1 MNTFLHY
8 VAKDIIQKYGNNLSK
23 IAVVFPNKRAS
34 LFLNNEL
41 ARLTDKPI
49 WSPAYITIS
58 ELFRQHSE
66 LQTANPLKL
75 VCVLYR
81 VFQKVTGSNESLDHF
96 YGWGQLM
103 ITDFDDIDKNMADAD
118 KVFANLS
125 DYHEFDDVSYLTP
138 EQEEILKRFFSNFSS
153 EHNSELKKRFLNIW
167 SNFREI
173 YHSFNK
179 TLAEEGLAYE
189 GQLYRKVVEE
199 GCLDLKYDKYLFV
212 GFNMMQKVEQELCNK
227 LQKEGKAA
235 FYWDFDKYYLN
246 PKKQGINM
254 SSGAG
259 HYISQYLEYYPNELD
274 NMDEEIYDN
283 LAKNKDI
290 SYVSATT
297 ENIQARYIS
306 KWLLEKER
314 YKAGKRTAIVLAD
327 ESLLQT
333 VIHCIPKEV
342 EKVNI
347 TTGYP
352 LAQSP
357 ITGLVK
363 QLISLQTL
371 GYRKDLD
378 KYRLHWIQILLH
390 HPYIKYISEKS
401 QEIFDDLNSQKTFYL
416 SKEQLGKDDNLKL
429 LFSNAYSNDDSKLT
443 TNSKLL
449 HWIIDVLRI
458 VGTGIGLAEES
469 NDPLAEESIFRM
481 YTLLNSMVALVDDK
495 ELDVDLITL
504 EKLINQVV
512 QSTSIPF
519 HGEPAEGIQ
528 IMGVLETRNLDF
540 DHVIVLSCNEGKL
553 PKGINDNSFIP
564 YAIRRAYGLTTID
577 NKVSIYSYY
586 FHSLLQRAGDITL
599 VYNNATSDGQTGEM
613 SRFMLQLMVESGHK
627 INKLNIVAQQTPQHS
642 LPEGIKKTPEI
653 MNIINEIN
661 SLSPTAI
668 NTYIRCQLRFYYRYL
683 QRIKEPENDD
693 NEMNNAFFGSI
704 FHRVAELFYEPY
716 YKNKQ
721 LIQKEDIDRAL
732 KNKALI
738 DACVEQAFREILFK
752 VSKNTH
758 VEYNGL
764 QLINRQVI
772 KDYFI
777 KQLKIDQQLC
787 PFRIRGLE
795 KSVYEDFDIK
805 GTRIVKIGGSI
816 DRLDELER
824 PGKQPVIRVVDYKT
838 GTNNS
843 TNVKSLEEVFTDEN
857 LKNHTDYYLQAM
869 LYSLIVRDQSKEN
882 LPVSPALVFIQ
893 KQGTDNADCTL
904 RINKEPIEDIATYSD
919 EYREGLINVVSDI
932 FNPELTLQPTE
943 DINRCASCPY
953 KALCMQ

>member
-173 YHSFNK
+173 YHSFNE

-378 KYRLHWIQILLH
+378 KYRLHWVQILLH

-661 SLSPTAI
+661 RLSPTAI

-716 YKNKQ
+716 YRNKQ

-919 EYREGLINVVSDI
+919 EYREELINVVSDI

>member
-173 YHSFNK
+173 YHSFNE

-378 KYRLHWIQILLH
+378 KYRLHWVQILLH

-661 SLSPTAI
+661 RLSPTAI

-932 FNPELTLQPTE
+932 FNPELTLLPTE

>member
-173 YHSFNK
+173 YHSFNE

-378 KYRLHWIQILLH
+378 KYRLHWVQILLH

-469 NDPLAEESIFRM
+469 KDPLAEESIFRM
-481 YTLLNSMVALVDDK
+481 YTLLNSMVALVDDN

-661 SLSPTAI
+661 RLSPTAI

-721 LIQKEDIDRAL
+721 LIQKEDLDRAL
-732 KNKALI
+732 KNKPLI

-904 RINKEPIEDIATYSD
+904 RINKEPIEDIATYSN

>member
-173 YHSFNK
+173 YHSFNE

-297 ENIQARYIS
+297 ENIQVRYIS

-378 KYRLHWIQILLH
+378 KYRLHWVQILLH

-481 YTLLNSMVALVDDK
+481 YTLLNSMVALVDDN

-661 SLSPTAI
+661 RLSPTAI

-932 FNPELTLQPTE
+932 FNPELTLLPTE

>member
-173 YHSFNK
+173 YHSFNE

-378 KYRLHWIQILLH
+378 KYRLHWVQILLH

-481 YTLLNSMVALVDDK
+481 YTLLNSMVALVDDN

-661 SLSPTAI
+661 RLSPTAI

-732 KNKALI
+732 KNKPLI

>member
-173 YHSFNK
+173 YHSFNEA
-179 TLAEEGLAYE
+179 LAEEGLAYE

-378 KYRLHWIQILLH
+378 KYRLHWVQILLH

-653 MNIINEIN
+653 MNIINEI
-661 SLSPTAI
+661 SRLSPTAI

-716 YKNKQ
+716 YRNKQ

-732 KNKALI
+732 KNKPLI

>member
-1 MNTFLHY
+1 
-8 VAKDIIQKYGNNLSK
+8 
-23 IAVVFPNKRAS
+23 
-34 LFLNNEL
+34 
-41 ARLTDKPI
+41 
-49 WSPAYITIS
+49 
-58 ELFRQHSE
+58 
-66 LQTANPLKL
+66 
-75 VCVLYR
+75 
-81 VFQKVTGSNESLDHF
+81 
-96 YGWGQLM
+96 
-103 ITDFDDIDKNMADAD
+103 MA
-118 KVFANLS
+118 
-125 DYHEFDDVSYLTP
+125 
-138 EQEEILKRFFSNFSS
+138 
-153 EHNSELKKRFLNIW
+153 
-167 SNFREI
+167 
-173 YHSFNK
+173 
-179 TLAEEGLAYE
+179 
-189 GQLYRKVVEE
+189 
-199 GCLDLKYDKYLFV
+199 
-212 GFNMMQKVEQELCNK
+212 
-227 LQKEGKAA
+227 
-235 FYWDFDKYYLN
+235 
-246 PKKQGINM
+246 
-254 SSGAG
+254 
-259 HYISQYLEYYPNELD
+259 
-274 NMDEEIYDN
+274 
-283 LAKNKDI
+283 
-290 SYVSATT
+290 
-297 ENIQARYIS
+297 
-306 KWLLEKER
+306 
-314 YKAGKRTAIVLAD
+314 AGKRTAIVLAD

-378 KYRLHWIQILLH
+378 KYRLHWVQILLH

-401 QEIFDDLNSQKTFYL
+401 QEIFDDLNEQKTFYL
-416 SKEQLGKDDNLKL
+416 SSEQLGKDENLQL
-429 LFSNAYSNDDSKLT
+429 LFSSAYSNDDSKLT

-481 YTLLNSMVALVDDK
+481 YTLLNSMVALVDDN

-653 MNIINEIN
+653 MNIINETN
-661 SLSPTAI
+661 RLSPTAI

-716 YKNKQ
+716 YRNKQ
-721 LIQKEDIDRAL
+721 LILKEDIDRAL

-843 TNVKSLEEVFTDEN
+843 TNVKTLEEVFTDEN

>member
-173 YHSFNK
+173 YHSFNE

-227 LQKEGKAA
+227 LQKEDKAA

-378 KYRLHWIQILLH
+378 KYRLHWVQILLH

-481 YTLLNSMVALVDDK
+481 YTLLNSMVALVDDN

-661 SLSPTAI
+661 RLSPTAI

-716 YKNKQ
+716 YRNKQ

-932 FNPELTLQPTE
+932 FNPELTLLPTE

>member
-173 YHSFNK
+173 YHSFNE

-378 KYRLHWIQILLH
+378 KYRLHWVQILLH

-481 YTLLNSMVALVDDK
+481 YTLLNSMVALVDDN

-661 SLSPTAI
+661 RLSPTAI

>member
-173 YHSFNK
+173 YHSFNE

-378 KYRLHWIQILLH
+378 KYRLHWVQILLH

-481 YTLLNSMVALVDDK
+481 YTLLNSMVALVDDN

-661 SLSPTAI
+661 RLSPTAI

-716 YKNKQ
+716 YRNKQ

-732 KNKALI
+732 KNKPLI

>member
-173 YHSFNK
+173 YHSFNE

-378 KYRLHWIQILLH
+378 KYRLHWVQILLH

-653 MNIINEIN
+653 MNIINETN
-661 SLSPTAI
+661 RLSPTAI

-732 KNKALI
+732 KNKPLI

-932 FNPELTLQPTE
+932 FNPELTLLPTE

>member
-173 YHSFNK
+173 YHSFNE

-378 KYRLHWIQILLH
+378 KYRLHWVQILLH

-661 SLSPTAI
+661 RLSPTAI

-716 YKNKQ
+716 YRNKQ

-732 KNKALI
+732 KNKPLI

>member
-173 YHSFNK
+173 YHSFNEA
-179 TLAEEGLAYE
+179 LAEEGLAYE

-378 KYRLHWIQILLH
+378 KYRLHWVQILLH

-481 YTLLNSMVALVDDK
+481 YTLLNSMVALVDDN

-661 SLSPTAI
+661 RLSPTAI

-732 KNKALI
+732 KNKPLI

>member
-173 YHSFNK
+173 YHSFNE

-378 KYRLHWIQILLH
+378 KYRLHWVQILLH

-481 YTLLNSMVALVDDK
+481 YTLLNSMVALVDDN

-661 SLSPTAI
+661 RLSPTAI

-752 VSKNTH
+752 VSKHTH

>member
-81 VFQKVTGSNESLDHF
+81 VFQKVTSSNESLDHF

-173 YHSFNK
+173 YHSFNE

-378 KYRLHWIQILLH
+378 KYRLHWVQILLH

-661 SLSPTAI
+661 RLSPTAI

>member
-1 MNTFLHY
+1 
-8 VAKDIIQKYGNNLSK
+8 
-23 IAVVFPNKRAS
+23 
-34 LFLNNEL
+34 
-41 ARLTDKPI
+41 
-49 WSPAYITIS
+49 
-58 ELFRQHSE
+58 
-66 LQTANPLKL
+66 
-75 VCVLYR
+75 
-81 VFQKVTGSNESLDHF
+81 
-96 YGWGQLM
+96 
-103 ITDFDDIDKNMADAD
+103 
-118 KVFANLS
+118 
-125 DYHEFDDVSYLTP
+125 
-138 EQEEILKRFFSNFSS
+138 
-153 EHNSELKKRFLNIW
+153 
-167 SNFREI
+167 
-173 YHSFNK
+173 
-179 TLAEEGLAYE
+179 
-189 GQLYRKVVEE
+189 
-199 GCLDLKYDKYLFV
+199 
-212 GFNMMQKVEQELCNK
+212 
-227 LQKEGKAA
+227 
-235 FYWDFDKYYLN
+235 
-246 PKKQGINM
+246 
-254 SSGAG
+254 
-259 HYISQYLEYYPNELD
+259 
-274 NMDEEIYDN
+274 
-283 LAKNKDI
+283 
-290 SYVSATT
+290 
-297 ENIQARYIS
+297 
-306 KWLLEKER
+306 
-314 YKAGKRTAIVLAD
+314 
-327 ESLLQT
+327 
-333 VIHCIPKEV
+333 
-342 EKVNI
+342 
-347 TTGYP
+347 
-352 LAQSP
+352 
-357 ITGLVK
+357 
-363 QLISLQTL
+363 
-371 GYRKDLD
+371 
-378 KYRLHWIQILLH
+378 
-390 HPYIKYISEKS
+390 
-401 QEIFDDLNSQKTFYL
+401 
-416 SKEQLGKDDNLKL
+416 
-429 LFSNAYSNDDSKLT
+429 
-443 TNSKLL
+443 
-449 HWIIDVLRI
+449 
-458 VGTGIGLAEES
+458 
-469 NDPLAEESIFRM
+469 
-481 YTLLNSMVALVDDK
+481 
-495 ELDVDLITL
+495 
-504 EKLINQVV
+504 
-512 QSTSIPF
+512 
-519 HGEPAEGIQ
+519 
-528 IMGVLETRNLDF
+528 MGVLETRNLDF

-661 SLSPTAI
+661 RLSPTAI

-732 KNKALI
+732 KNKPLI

>member
-173 YHSFNK
+173 YHSFNE

-378 KYRLHWIQILLH
+378 KYRLHWVQILLH

-481 YTLLNSMVALVDDK
+481 YTLLNSMVALVDDN

-661 SLSPTAI
+661 RLSPTAI

-716 YKNKQ
+716 YRNKQ

>member
-58 ELFRQHSE
+58 ELFRQHSK

-173 YHSFNK
+173 YHSFNEA
-179 TLAEEGLAYE
+179 LAEEGLAYE

-378 KYRLHWIQILLH
+378 KYRLHWVQILLH

-449 HWIIDVLRI
+449 HWIIDVLRN

-661 SLSPTAI
+661 RLSPTAI

-716 YKNKQ
+716 YRNKQ

-795 KSVYEDFDIK
+795 KSVYEDFDIN

>member
-1 MNTFLHY
+1 M
-8 VAKDIIQKYGNNLSK
+8 SK

-173 YHSFNK
+173 YHSFNEA
-179 TLAEEGLAYE
+179 LAEEGLAYE

-378 KYRLHWIQILLH
+378 KYRLHWVQILLH

-661 SLSPTAI
+661 RLSPTAI

-732 KNKALI
+732 KNKPLI

>member
-173 YHSFNK
+173 YHSFNE

-259 HYISQYLEYYPNELD
+259 HYISQYLVYYPNELD

-378 KYRLHWIQILLH
+378 KYRLHWVQILLH

-481 YTLLNSMVALVDDK
+481 YTLLNSMVALVDDN

-653 MNIINEIN
+653 MNIINEI
-661 SLSPTAI
+661 SRLSPTAI

-882 LPVSPALVFIQ
+882 LPVSPTLVFIQ

>member
-173 YHSFNK
+173 YHSFNE

-189 GQLYRKVVEE
+189 GQLYKKVVEE

-378 KYRLHWIQILLH
+378 KYRLHWVQILLH

-481 YTLLNSMVALVDDK
+481 YTLLNSMVALVDDN

-661 SLSPTAI
+661 RLSPTAI

>member
-378 KYRLHWIQILLH
+378 KYRLHWVQILLH

-481 YTLLNSMVALVDDK
+481 YTLLNSMVALVDDN

-564 YAIRRAYGLTTID
+564 YAIRHAYGLTTID

>member
-173 YHSFNK
+173 YHSFNE

-378 KYRLHWIQILLH
+378 KYRLHWVQILLH

-401 QEIFDDLNSQKTFYL
+401 QEIFDDLNSQKSFYL

-458 VGTGIGLAEES
+458 VGTGIGLTEES

-843 TNVKSLEEVFTDEN
+843 TYVKSLEEVFTDEN

-943 DINRCASCPY
+943 DINHCASCPY

>member
-173 YHSFNK
+173 YHSFNE

-378 KYRLHWIQILLH
+378 KYRLHWVQILLH

-661 SLSPTAI
+661 RLSPTAI

>member
-173 YHSFNK
+173 YHSFNE

-259 HYISQYLEYYPNELD
+259 HYISQYLVYYPNELD

-378 KYRLHWIQILLH
+378 KYRLHWVQILLH

-481 YTLLNSMVALVDDK
+481 YTLLNSMVALVDDN

-661 SLSPTAI
+661 RLSPTAI

>member
-58 ELFRQHSE
+58 ELFRQHSK

-173 YHSFNK
+173 YHSFNE

-378 KYRLHWIQILLH
+378 KYRLHWVQILLH

-458 VGTGIGLAEES
+458 VGTGIGLAEEN

-661 SLSPTAI
+661 RLSPTAI

-716 YKNKQ
+716 YRNKQ

>member
-173 YHSFNK
+173 YHSFNE

-283 LAKNKDI
+283 LAKTKDI

-378 KYRLHWIQILLH
+378 KYRLHWVQILLH

-458 VGTGIGLAEES
+458 VGTGIGLAEGS

-481 YTLLNSMVALVDDK
+481 YTLLNSMVALVDDN

-627 INKLNIVAQQTPQHS
+627 INKLNIVAQQTPQYS

-661 SLSPTAI
+661 RLSPTAI

-932 FNPELTLQPTE
+932 FNPELTLLPTE

>member
-1 MNTFLHY
+1 M
-8 VAKDIIQKYGNNLSK
+8 
-23 IAVVFPNKRAS
+23 
-34 LFLNNEL
+34 
-41 ARLTDKPI
+41 
-49 WSPAYITIS
+49 
-58 ELFRQHSE
+58 FRQHSE

-173 YHSFNK
+173 YHSFNE

-378 KYRLHWIQILLH
+378 KYRLHWVQILLH

-564 YAIRRAYGLTTID
+564 YASRRAYGLTTID

-661 SLSPTAI
+661 RLSPTAI

>member
-8 VAKDIIQKYGNNLSK
+8 VAKNIIQKYGNNLSK

-173 YHSFNK
+173 YHSFNEA
-179 TLAEEGLAYE
+179 LAEEGLAYE

-306 KWLLEKER
+306 KWLLEKKR

-378 KYRLHWIQILLH
+378 KYRLHWVQILLH

-481 YTLLNSMVALVDDK
+481 YTLLNIMVALVDDN

-661 SLSPTAI
+661 RLSPTAI

-932 FNPELTLQPTE
+932 FSPELTLQPTE

>member
-173 YHSFNK
+173 YHSFNE

-378 KYRLHWIQILLH
+378 KYRLHWVQILLH

-469 NDPLAEESIFRM
+469 KDPLAEESIFRM
-481 YTLLNSMVALVDDK
+481 YTLLNSMVALVDDN

-661 SLSPTAI
+661 RLSPTAI

-732 KNKALI
+732 KNKPLI

-904 RINKEPIEDIATYSD
+904 RINKEPIEDIATYSN

>member
-173 YHSFNK
+173 YHSFNEA
-179 TLAEEGLAYE
+179 LAEEGLAYE

-378 KYRLHWIQILLH
+378 KYRLHWVQILLH

-458 VGTGIGLAEES
+458 VGTGIGLTEES

-481 YTLLNSMVALVDDK
+481 YTLLNSMVALVDDN

-661 SLSPTAI
+661 RLSPTAI

-716 YKNKQ
+716 YRNKQ

-752 VSKNTH
+752 VSKHTH

>member
-173 YHSFNK
+173 YHSFNE

-227 LQKEGKAA
+227 LQKEDKAA

-378 KYRLHWIQILLH
+378 KYRLHWVQILLH

-429 LFSNAYSNDDSKLT
+429 LFSNASSNDDSKLT

-481 YTLLNSMVALVDDK
+481 YTLLNSMVALVDDN

-661 SLSPTAI
+661 RLSPTAI

-716 YKNKQ
+716 YRNKQ

-932 FNPELTLQPTE
+932 FNPELTLLPTE

>member
-173 YHSFNK
+173 YHSFNEA
-179 TLAEEGLAYE
+179 LAEEGLAYE

-199 GCLDLKYDKYLFV
+199 GCLNLKYDKYLFV

-227 LQKEGKAA
+227 LQKEGKAV

-283 LAKNKDI
+283 LTKNKDI

-378 KYRLHWIQILLH
+378 KYRLHWVQILLH

-661 SLSPTAI
+661 RLSPTAI

>member
-173 YHSFNK
+173 YHSFNEA
-179 TLAEEGLAYE
+179 LAEEGLAYE

-378 KYRLHWIQILLH
+378 KYRLHWVQILLH

-661 SLSPTAI
+661 RLSPTAI

-716 YKNKQ
+716 YRNKQ

-732 KNKALI
+732 KNKPLI

-932 FNPELTLQPTE
+932 FNPELTLLPTE

>member
-125 DYHEFDDVSYLTP
+125 DYHEFDDVSYLSP

-173 YHSFNK
+173 YHSFNEA
-179 TLAEEGLAYE
+179 LAEEGLAYE

-314 YKAGKRTAIVLAD
+314 YKAGKKTAIVLAD

-378 KYRLHWIQILLH
+378 KYRLHWVQILLH

-458 VGTGIGLAEES
+458 VGTGIGLAEEN
-469 NDPLAEESIFRM
+469 NDPLAEESIFRI
-481 YTLLNSMVALVDDK
+481 YTLLNSMVALVDDN

-661 SLSPTAI
+661 RLSPTAI

-732 KNKALI
+732 KNKPLI

>member
-173 YHSFNK
+173 YHSFNEA
-179 TLAEEGLAYE
+179 LAEEGLAYE

-378 KYRLHWIQILLH
+378 KYRLHWVQILLH

-481 YTLLNSMVALVDDK
+481 YTLLNSMVALVDDN

-661 SLSPTAI
+661 RLSPTAI

-932 FNPELTLQPTE
+932 FNPELTLQPTD

>member
-138 EQEEILKRFFSNFSS
+138 EQEEILKRFISNFSS

-173 YHSFNK
+173 YHSFNE

-378 KYRLHWIQILLH
+378 KYRLHWVQILLH

-481 YTLLNSMVALVDDK
+481 YTLLNSMVALVDDN

-661 SLSPTAI
+661 RLSPTAI

-732 KNKALI
+732 KNKPLI

>member
-173 YHSFNK
+173 YHSFNE

-227 LQKEGKAA
+227 LQKEGKTA

-378 KYRLHWIQILLH
+378 KYRLHWVQILLH

-481 YTLLNSMVALVDDK
+481 YTLLNSMVALVDDN

-586 FHSLLQRAGDITL
+586 FHSLLQRADDITL

-661 SLSPTAI
+661 RLSPTAI

-869 LYSLIVRDQSKEN
+869 LYSLIVKDQSKEN

>member
-173 YHSFNK
+173 YHSFNE

-378 KYRLHWIQILLH
+378 KYRLHWVQILLH
-390 HPYIKYISEKS
+390 HPYIKYISKKS
-401 QEIFDDLNSQKTFYL
+401 QKIFDDLNSQKTFYL

-661 SLSPTAI
+661 RLSPTAI

-732 KNKALI
+732 KNKPLI

>member
-125 DYHEFDDVSYLTP
+125 DYHEFDDVSYLSP

-173 YHSFNK
+173 YHSFNEA
-179 TLAEEGLAYE
+179 LAEEGLAYE

-378 KYRLHWIQILLH
+378 KYRLHWVQILLH

-458 VGTGIGLAEES
+458 VGTGIGLAEEN
-469 NDPLAEESIFRM
+469 NDPLAEESIFRI
-481 YTLLNSMVALVDDK
+481 YTLLNSMVALVDDN

-661 SLSPTAI
+661 RLSPTAI

-732 KNKALI
+732 KNKPLI